1 MYSIDVTEVSFHGHL
16 FTFRGDSFLV
26 PRNITELSS
35 LAFKIV
41 EIDSSSRQSSS
52 TICVE
57 IHQTGVNLSQMDHG
71 SSFTRRHRCDD
82 FVNSTHYTSII
93 GISGQSLRILSS
105 SVLMILSRDSSMI
118 HSASAEISV
127 SNAILPS
134 T

>member
-1 MYSIDVTEVSFHGHL
+1 MYSINVTEVSFHVNL
-16 FTFRGDSFLV
+16 FSLRSNPFVVSWNLTD
-26 PRNITELSS
+26 LSS
-35 LAFKIV
+35 CTLYIV
-41 EIDSSSRQSSS
+41 QEDSSSRQSSS
-52 TICVE
+52 FLCIE
-57 IHQTGVNLSQMDHG
+57 LHQAGMNLSQMDHG
-71 SSFTRRHRCDD
+71 SSFARRHRCDD
-82 FVNSTHYTSII
+82 FVDSTHYTSII